1 MMPKTIT
8 AAEVPDL
15 LALGKSV
22 YIPGM
27 GGQSQLLVDALRAR
41 SGSAKGVTFTGVWL
55 PGINRVDYAGLDP
68 DASAEAFFFNRDL
81 AASFAAG
88 RVRLRPLS
96 YYQTYHHLR
105 DVSRIDL
112 ALLHVSPP
120 DAAGRVSLGIAN
132 DFTPAILGKAVVRVA
147 HINPRMPR
155 TRGSATIALA
165 DLDYVIEADAPL
177 LADNTGEDDVWM
189 AIGRHLATVVPD
201 GAVLEVGIGQTPQ
214 VLPALIGHRR
224 LRMHTGAIMTPVLAL
239 VGSGALAEENGAI
252 VTGTALGIDE
262 LYDYV
267 ADNPQV
273 AFAPVGYTH
282 DVGVLRRIDR
292 FTAIN
297 SVIDVDLWG
306 EANAEMVD
314 GRQVSSAGG
323 LVDFM
328 RGARLSPGGR
338 AIVVLPATAK
348 GGSVS
353 RIVSRLAPGTTVSV
367 ARADM
372 DTVITEYGIADL
384 RDRTIDER
392 ALALIAIAAPAFRSA
407 LADAWD
413 DMRRSLVG

>member
-1 MMPKTIT
+1 MPKSISP
-8 AAEVPDL
+8 ADLPGL
-15 LALGKSV
+15 LAPGRTV
-22 YIPGM
+22 YVPGM
-27 GGQSQLLVDALRAR
+27 GGQSQLVVDALRANPAA
-41 SGSAKGVTFTGVWL
+41 AKGVTFTGVWL

-68 DASAEAFFFNRDL
+68 EAAADAFFFHRDL

-88 RVRLRPLS
+88 RVRFRPLS
-96 YYQTYHHLR
+96 YFQTYRHLR

-112 ALLHVSPP
+112 ALLQVSPP

-132 DFTPAILGKAVVRVA
+132 DFTPAILGKATVRVA

-155 TRGSATIALA
+155 TRGAATVALA
-165 DLDYVIEADAPL
+165 DLDYVIEAEAPL
-177 LADNTGEDDVWM
+177 LADNTGEDETW
-189 AIGRHLATVVPD
+189 ARIGRYLATVVPD

-224 LRMHTGAIMTPVLAL
+224 LRMHTGAIMTPTLAL

-262 LYDYV
+262 LYEHV

-282 DVGVLRRIDR
+282 DVGVLQRIER

-297 SVIDVDLWG
+297 SVIEVDLWG

-314 GRQVSSAGG
+314 GRQFSSAGG
-323 LVDFM
+323 IVDFM

-338 AIVVLPATAK
+338 AIVVLPATVK

-353 RIVSRLAPGTTVSV
+353 RIVPRLAPGTTVSV

-372 DTVITEYGIADL
+372 DTVITEFGVAEL
-384 RDRTIDER
+384 RNRTIDER
-392 ALALIAIAAPAFRSA
+392 AEALIGVAAPAFRDS
-407 LADAWD
+407 LADAWAE
-413 DMRRSLVG
+413 MRRALAG

>member
-1 MMPKTIT
+1 MPKTIVAGDLPT
-8 AAEVPDL
+8 L
-15 LALGKSV
+15 LAPGKTV
-22 YIPGM
+22 YAPGM
-27 GGQSQLLVDALRAR
+27 GGQSGLLVDGLRTRPHA
-41 SGSAKGVTFTGVWL
+41 ATGVTFTGVWL

-68 DASAEAFFFNRDL
+68 AASAEAFFFHRDL

-96 YYQTYHHLR
+96 YFQTYHHLR

-112 ALLHVSPP
+112 ALLQVSPP

-132 DFTPAILGKAVVRVA
+132 DFTPAILGKAAVRVA

-155 TRGSATIALA
+155 TRGSATVALA
-165 DLDYVIEADAPL
+165 DLDYVLDADAPL
-177 LADNTGEDDVWM
+177 LCDHTGEDETWA

-214 VLPALIGHRR
+214 VLPALVGHRR

-239 VGSGALAEENGAI
+239 VCSGALAEENGAI

-267 ADNPQV
+267 RDNPQV

-282 DVGVLRRIDR
+282 DVSVLRRINR

-297 SVIDVDLWG
+297 SVIEIDLWG

-314 GRQVSSAGG
+314 GRQFSSAGG
-323 LVDFM
+323 IVDFM

-353 RIVSRLAPGTTVSV
+353 RIVPRFAPGTTVSV

-372 DTVITEYGIADL
+372 DVVITEYGVADL
-384 RDRTIDER
+384 RNRTIDER
-392 ALALIAIAAPAFRSA
+392 AEALIAIAAPAFRPS
-407 LADAWD
+407 LAEAWED
-413 DMRRSLVG
+413 IRRTLAG